1 VREEKVL
8 QPIEIGINLYEVDEE
23 TCAVEY
29 MKLSGS
35 MHKYQEKLKDIKGTL
50 KGIFKGQDTT
60 KKETKVEKTTEESNG
75 LEKVEIEA

>member
-1 VREEKVL
+1 MSIDEEDFTISVIMREENYP

-35 MHKYQEKLKDIKGTL
+35 MLKYQEKLKDINYN
-50 KGIFKGQDTT
+50 FQ
-60 KKETKVEKTTEESNG
+60 
-75 LEKVEIEA
+75 